1 MFEKKLKIEVNDNF
15 NMILNYINSAN
26 ELITYKELVQYCIDY
41 ELYKELF
48 VNLKIFQILIE
59 ERNEVIQKT
68 LVPEIKKDL
77 F

>member
-48 VNLKIFQILIE
+48 INLKIFQILIE

-68 LVPEIKKDL
+68 MVSEIKKDL

>member
-59 ERNEVIQKT
+59 ERNEVLQKT
-68 LVPEIKKDL
+68 MVPEVKKDL

>member
-68 LVPEIKKDL
+68 MVPEIKKDL

>member
-26 ELITYKELVQYCIDY
+26 DLITYKELVQYCIDY

-48 VNLKIFQILIE
+48 INLKIFQILIE
-59 ERNEVIQKT
+59 ERNEVIEKT
-68 LVPEIKKDL
+68 MVQEIKKDL